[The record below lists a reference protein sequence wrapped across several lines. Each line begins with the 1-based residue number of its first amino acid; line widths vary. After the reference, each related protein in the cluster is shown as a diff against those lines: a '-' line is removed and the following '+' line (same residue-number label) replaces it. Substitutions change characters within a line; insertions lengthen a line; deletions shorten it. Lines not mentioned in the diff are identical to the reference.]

1 MVTLPV
7 EPGLYGTFLGTIAL
21 ICVIPGPDMLFIFA
35 NGIRWGSRGGAA
47 AAVGMAGGMAIHTT
61 AAVVGLSALLRA
73 SATAFDLLRAAG
85 VAYLVWLAYSASR
98 GEGELLD
105 GTAADRMADA
115 GGVEPRRSL
124 GRIVRQ
130 AAITNLANPKVI
142 VFYLAFLPQFVD
154 RHHGSITWQF
164 VILGASFTAIGL
176 IVDLA
181 VGLASGRLGRRL
193 VRSAKLA
200 PALGRVTSVVFLG
213 LAARLATER

>member
-1 MVTLPV
+1 VVTLPV
-7 EPGLYGTFLGTIAL
+7 DLGLYGTFLGTIAL
-21 ICVIPGPDMLFIFA
+21 ICVIPGPDMVFIFA
-35 NGIRWGSRGGAA
+35 NGIRWGPRGGAA

-61 AAVVGLSALLRA
+61 AAVVGLSALVRA
-73 SATAFDLLRAAG
+73 SATGFDLLRAAG
-85 VAYLVWLAYSASR
+85 VAYLLWLAYSAWRGR
-98 GEGELLD
+98 GELPD
-105 GTAADRMADA
+105 GSAGAGDAAP
-115 GGVEPRRSL
+115 ERSVS
-124 GRIVRQ
+124 RIVRQ

-164 VILGASFTAIGL
+164 VILGATFTAVGL

-181 VGLASGRLGRRL
+181 VGVASGRLGRRL

-200 PALGRVTSVVFLG
+200 PALGAVTSVVFLG